1 LNESELQRGDL
12 ETIREDQFGMNSN
25 ELRMEVALECV
36 VGHCYDLVQ
45 TPAIDDLFLHKYG
58 AAVELDSGSCLFV
71 PGIYVANV
79 ETRIKQFITK
89 SGESIAAWASQ
100 IAIDSSDCIEI
111 HLRWGSKNASIKLPL
126 TTPDFKGL
134 LSEVNWESSQEH
146 WSSEPVEKKVHS
158 VRMSI
163 RKAEQIFRNY
173 IDGER
178 FRDLLNS
185 DSDLT
190 QPTVGDVIKIRGWFI
205 DRHNCDMFFNRFFGR
220 FFGESS
226 PVATDFKAVRERL
239 EFFSNGRK
247 AVSFGMAKYSNGIPI
262 ETKIWHKKMPFWFW
276 G

>member
-1 LNESELQRGDL
+1 
-12 ETIREDQFGMNSN
+12 MNSN
-25 ELRMEVALECV
+25 ELRMEVALKCV
-36 VGHCYDLVQ
+36 VEHCYDLVH
-45 TPAIDDLFLHKYG
+45 TPAIDDLYLLKHG
-58 AAVELDSGSCLFV
+58 AAVELDSGSSLFV
-71 PGIYVANV
+71 PGMHDANV
-79 ETRIKQFITK
+79 VTRINQFITK
-89 SGESIAAWASQ
+89 SEESIAAWASQ

-111 HLRWGSKNASIKLPL
+111 HLRWRSKNASIKLPL

-134 LSEVNWESSQEH
+134 LSEVNWESIQEH

-163 RKAEQIFRNY
+163 RKAEQVFRNY
-173 IDGER
+173 IDLTGEQ

-190 QPTVGDVIKIRGWFI
+190 QPTVGDVIQIRGWFI
-205 DRHNCDMFFNRFFGR
+205 NRHNCDMFFDR

-226 PVATDFKAVRERL
+226 RVASDFKAVRERL

-262 ETKIWHKKMPFWFW
+262 ETKIWHKRVSFW